1 MGDPVNQ
8 ETRSAVGNVDSD
20 YYFDDEGAVDP
31 GVTGGLWR
39 QSRLTSSESPTSG
52 NDPDQDVS

>member
-1 MGDPVNQ
+1 MSDPVNK

-31 GVTGGLWR
+31 GVTGGA
-39 QSRLTSSESPTSG
+39 E
-52 NDPDQDVS
+52 